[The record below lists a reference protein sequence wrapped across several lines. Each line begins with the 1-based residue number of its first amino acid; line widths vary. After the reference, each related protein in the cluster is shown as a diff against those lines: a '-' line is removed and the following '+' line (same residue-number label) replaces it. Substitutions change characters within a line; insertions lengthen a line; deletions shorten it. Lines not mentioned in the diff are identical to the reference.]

1 MIFQNHSFSFSLY
14 CIFSQGKMCILEDLQ
29 QEPGFMEEETEWT
42 GLYWSLILQQENH
55 IVDNLTAI
63 RPYGDCSYS
72 NLKFSCVQFC
82 GSPHYNFLLEVFHFL
97 WASKWVLKSCKIIT
111 KQITNIFCHPWEKDV
126 PRVQDDTWYSE
137 FFFSQRNGLGFR
149 VEKCRNMVLPSVTGE
164 ECQFPTISPRKKSWY
179 PLLKDQ
185 QKERTLHWQNLL
197 LSKLVLSHAC

>member
-29 QEPGFMEEETEWT
+29 QELGFMEEETEWT

-63 RPYGDCSYS
+63 RPYGDRSYS

-111 KQITNIFCHPWEKDV
+111 KQITNIFVIHERKMYLESRMTHDI
-126 PRVQDDTWYSE
+126 QN
-137 FFFSQRNGLGFR
+137 FFFPKKWAG
-149 VEKCRNMVLPSVTGE
+149 
-164 ECQFPTISPRKKSWY
+164 ISGGKM
-179 PLLKDQ
+179 
-185 QKERTLHWQNLL
+185 
-197 LSKLVLSHAC
+197 